1 MKKVLV
7 MMLAVVALLT
17 ACNGDK
23 KPKVLKDGAFVYVN
37 IKNDGMRVIEDNT
50 IPTVEGDQFKRLTP
64 KEVVEKALM
73 FYFYAPDMGRE
84 TNIGVGDEQRDIA
97 NARIKMWGE
106 MIISEDGS
114 LNEGFLDWRDV
125 RILIPIVEGDVGAYI
140 PNAVMKE
147 ASEGIRKA
155 YKAGDYDEVYRL
167 FKEAFT
173 AIPITKA
180 EWEALKAE
188 GKQ

>member
-37 IKNDGMRVIEDNT
+37 IKNEGMRVIEDNT
-50 IPTVEGDQFKRLTP
+50 IPKVEGDKYTRLSP
-64 KEVVEKALM
+64 REVVEKALAFHM
-73 FYFYAPDMGRE
+73 YAPDMGRE
-84 TNIGVGDEQRDIA
+84 TGIAVLDEQKDLE
-97 NARIKMWGE
+97 NVRIKMWGE
-106 MIISEDGS
+106 MIITEDGT
-114 LNEGFLDWRDV
+114 LNEAFLDWRDV
-125 RILIPIVEGDVGAYI
+125 RILIPIAEGDVGAYI

-155 YKAGDYDEVYRL
+155 YKSGDYKKVYEL
-167 FKEAFT
+167 FEKAFT
-173 AIPITKA
+173 ATPITKA
-180 EWEALKAE
+180 EWEALKAA